1 MQGGIAVGALVVV
14 GVLLV
19 LLGLFAAGS
28 FPLIAL
34 GVVCLIAAGAFEVL
48 AQRRR

>member
-1 MQGGIAVGALVVV
+1 MRGGVAVGALVVV

-34 GVVCLIAAGAFEVL
+34 GVVALIAAGAFETF
-48 AQRRR
+48 ARR